1 MTFCQ
6 AEGHYENKGLN
17 RMNRNTDRN
26 RKTKRR
32 INLLKLS
39 SALFLFSGI
48 LYLFSAIFLRSYN
61 NSLSTRTQS
70 INADIV
76 TMQAQNDALQVDIE
90 TLSSSERVEGI
101 AASNGMKRNQDSIIT
116 ITDTTGKE

>member
-1 MTFCQ
+1 
-6 AEGHYENKGLN
+6 
-17 RMNRNTDRN
+17 MNRSTVRN
-26 RKTKRR
+26 RKPKRR
-32 INLLKLS
+32 INILKLS
-39 SALFLFSGI
+39 TALFLFSAI

-70 INADIV
+70 ISSDIV

>member
-1 MTFCQ
+1 
-6 AEGHYENKGLN
+6 
-17 RMNRNTDRN
+17 MNRNTDRN

-70 INADIV
+70 ISSDIV

-90 TLSSSERVEGI
+90 TLSSSDRVEGI
-101 AASNGMKRNQDSIIT
+101 AASNGMSRNQDSIIT

>member
-1 MTFCQ
+1 
-6 AEGHYENKGLN
+6 
-17 RMNRNTDRN
+17 MNRNTDRN
-26 RKTKRR
+26 RKTNRR

-116 ITDTTGKE
+116 KNDTTGKE

>member
-1 MTFCQ
+1 MT
-6 AEGHYENKGLN
+6 
-17 RMNRNTDRN
+17 RSTDRN
-26 RKTKRR
+26 RKKKRR
-32 INLLKLS
+32 VNLFKLS
-39 SALFLFSGI
+39 GVLFCFSAI

-76 TMQAQNDALQVDIE
+76 TLQAQNDALQVDIE
-90 TLSSSERVEGI
+90 TLSSSDRVEGI

>member
-1 MTFCQ
+1 MT
-6 AEGHYENKGLN
+6 
-17 RMNRNTDRN
+17 RSTDRN
-26 RKTKRR
+26 RKKKRR
-32 INLLKLS
+32 VNLFKLS
-39 SALFLFSGI
+39 GVLFCFSAI

-76 TMQAQNDALQVDIE
+76 TLQAQNDALQVDIE
-90 TLSSSERVEGI
+90 TLSSSDRVEGI
-101 AASNGMKRNQDSIIT
+101 AASNGMSRNQDSIIT